1 MGDSKRIEFHFHP
14 FHWDTREHTIEKSD
28 GEKRRKYMRG
38 ISSGVQQ
45 DLHGEKMTEKCIKSF
60 HEQANSGDI
69 LLYEGKHGVNF
80 IDDIGKLSKS
90 EITPEGNWFTEYQL
104 YDEHD
109 GFDPS
114 STTLE
119 KVDKLWKQVN
129 GLPPYT
135 KPRQQGFSIEGDI
148 PDGGIVQ
155 MDQSGRRV
163 IDDVALDGV
172 LIVTRPAYKDSI
184 ATAVFKAL
192 GELFPDV
199 AEKAHLGFQERLSE
213 RVRQGEIKENY
224 YQQKYLIEDELDK
237 VVQEILTIGGE
248 VSKEKLQILFQEYSD
263 LMINLILQN
272 EEFFMEDTAVMNSLD
287 VYRDNSRLKAF
298 SKLESALKS
307 LVDTKGVV
315 NNAKDS
321 NEN

>member
-1 MGDSKRIEFHFHP
+1 MEGSKRIEFHFHP
-14 FHWDTREHTIEKSD
+14 FNWDSHEHTIEKDD
-28 GEKRRKYMRG
+28 GGNRRKYMRG
-38 ISSGVQQ
+38 ISSGIQQ

-80 IDDIGKLSKS
+80 VDDIGKLSKS
-90 EITPEGNWFTEYQL
+90 EITPEGNWYTEYQL
-104 YDEHD
+104 YDEAD
-109 GFDPS
+109 GFSAS
-114 STTLE
+114 SVTLE
-119 KVDKLWKQVN
+119 KVEKLWKQVN

-155 MDQSGRRV
+155 MDMSGRRV

-192 GELFPDV
+192 GELFPEV
-199 AEKAHLGFQERLSE
+199 AAKTHNGFKERLSE
-213 RVRQGEIKENY
+213 RVRQGEIKENF

-237 VVQEILTIGGE
+237 VVHEILTIGGE
-248 VSKEKLQILFQEYSD
+248 VSREKLQILFQEYSD

-272 EEFFMEDTAVMNSLD
+272 EEFFMQDMTVMNSLD
-287 VYRDNSRLKAF
+287 VYQDSRRLRGF
-298 SKLESALKS
+298 QQLESALKS
-307 LVDTKGVV
+307 LVLMKGEE
-315 NNAKDS
+315 NNG

>member
-14 FHWDTREHTIEKSD
+14 FNWDSREHTIEKDDS
-28 GEKRRKYMRG
+28 GTRRKYMRG
-38 ISSGVQQ
+38 ISSGIQQ

-60 HEQANSGDI
+60 HDQANSGDI

-80 IDDIGKLSKS
+80 IDDIGKLAKS
-90 EITPEGNWFTEYQL
+90 EITPEGNWYTEYKL
-104 YDEHD
+104 YDVAD

-114 STTLE
+114 SSTIE
-119 KVDKLWKQVN
+119 KVEKLWKQVN

-155 MDQSGRRV
+155 MDMSGRRV

-184 ATAVFKAL
+184 ATAVYKAL
-192 GELFPDV
+192 GELIPEAV
-199 AEKAHLGFQERLSE
+199 QNTQVRFQERLSE
-213 RVRQGEIKENY
+213 RVRQGEIKENF

-237 VVQEILTIGGE
+237 VVHEILTIGGD

-272 EEFFMEDTAVMNSLD
+272 EEFFMQDMTVMNSLD
-287 VYRDNSRLKAF
+287 VYQDSRRLRGF
-298 SKLESALKS
+298 QQLESALKS
-307 LVDTKGVV
+307 LVLMKDE
-315 NNAKDS
+315 AKNG